1 MDAEHMELKLQNR
14 SEELRDELLEIER
27 EFNTKK
33 EQYIKI
39 QGALEA
45 LRELDREDSEDT
57 D

>member
-14 SEELRDELLEIER
+14 SEELRDELLELER

-57 D
+57 E

>member
-14 SEELRDELLEIER
+14 SEELRDELLELER

>member
-14 SEELRDELLEIER
+14 SEELRDELLELER

-45 LRELDREDSEDT
+45 LIELDREDSEDT
-57 D
+57 E